1 MSETVVQSAAV
12 IGAAIAIL
20 IAIFHLLLL
29 AGLPLGAY
37 SWGGKHEGVLPPRVR
52 WMSLPSAI
60 ILAIIALMILAYADV
75 IQMGDGAGAAIM
87 IWAITV
93 FFGLNT
99 LGNLASKSKREKAV
113 MTPAAGVAF
122 LCSLIAG
129 DLEEAPSLSQA
140 AYDDMLDVYIYST
153 EER

>member
-1 MSETVVQSAAV
+1 MSEPIVQSAAV

-37 SWGGKHEGVLPPRVR
+37 CWGGKYERVLPPRVR

-60 ILAIIALMILAYADV
+60 VLAIIALMILAYAGV
-75 IQMGDGAGAAIM
+75 IQMGDGAGAVIM
-87 IWAITV
+87 IWAIAV

-113 MTPAAGVAF
+113 MTPAAGIAF
-122 LCSLIAG
+122 LCSLIVAIWG
-129 DLEEAPSLSQA
+129 GF
-140 AYDDMLDVYIYST
+140 
-153 EER
+153 